1 VIAKIEIIF
10 KVFEVTVFDM
20 GQGYLFAKIKGKSG
34 ANYRGEVAPKMLV
47 SLAPSERLFLND
59 I

>member
-1 VIAKIEIIF
+1 VITNIEIIF
-10 KVFEVTVFDM
+10 KDFEITVFDM
-20 GQGYLFAKIKGKSG
+20 GQGYLFAKIKGKYG

-47 SLAPSERLFLND
+47 SLTPSERLFLND

>member
-1 VIAKIEIIF
+1 VITNIEIIF
-10 KVFEVTVFDM
+10 KDFEITVFDM
-20 GQGYLFAKIKGKSG
+20 GQGYLFAKIKGKNG

-47 SLAPSERLFLND
+47 SLTPSERLFLND